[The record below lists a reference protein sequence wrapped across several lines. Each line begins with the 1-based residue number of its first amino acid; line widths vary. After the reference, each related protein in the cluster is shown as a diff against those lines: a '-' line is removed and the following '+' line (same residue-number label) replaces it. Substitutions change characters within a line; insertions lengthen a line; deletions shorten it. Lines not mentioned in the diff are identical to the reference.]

1 MDESGRIRNER
12 VEQGDGEMDARGAQ
26 LNVRS
31 VVLGLLASLVVIVV
45 IVSLVGASSVVAAF
59 KAARPSAIFAIVVAV
74 ACWQVAWSSALH
86 VVLSLLE
93 YPQSRPRTML
103 IYLSIVF
110 ANSITPF
117 AQAGAEPLAALFV
130 SRATDAEYETGLSA
144 VVSVDTINFLP
155 SIGFAMLGFAYFTVR
170 ATLNPR
176 LKLALVLFLVVALVV
191 AVVAVFAWRSRE
203 TLAASLVSGL
213 SRLGAFLSR
222 KTPLNVDVPEQE
234 LERRVTLFLSNLEQ
248 IARTPHR
255 LAVGLFF
262 SAVGWFFLAVCL
274 WLSLYSLGYAI
285 PVEAPLFI
293 VPLAMTASVTP
304 LPGGFGGI
312 DAAYILLL
320 VSLTN
325 VPLPVITAALLV
337 FRAGTYLL
345 PVIAGG
351 AAVTM
356 LEANRR

>member
-1 MDESGRIRNER
+1 MDTRSEP
-12 VEQGDGEMDARGAQ
+12 
-26 LNVRS
+26 LNLRS
-31 VVLGLLASLVVIVV
+31 VVLGLLASLVVLVV
-45 IVSLVGASSVVAAF
+45 IVSLVGVSSVIAAF
-59 KAARPSAIFAIVVAV
+59 KAARPEIILTIVVAV
-74 ACWQVAWSSALH
+74 ACWQVAWSFALN
-86 VVLSLLE
+86 VVLSLLD

-103 IYLSIVF
+103 VYLSIGF

-130 SRATDAEYETGLSA
+130 SRATDAEYETGLSV
-144 VVSVDTINFLP
+144 VVSVDTINLLP
-155 SIGFAMLGFAYFTVR
+155 SIGFALVGFAYFTVR

-176 LKLALVLFLVVALVV
+176 LKLAVALFLVVALVV
-191 AVVAVFAWRSRE
+191 AVLAVFAWRSRE
-203 TLAASLVSGL
+203 TLAASFVRVL
-213 SRLGAFLSR
+213 SRLGDWLSQR
-222 KTPLNVDVPEQE
+222 TPWNVELPERE
-234 LERRVTLFLSNLEQ
+234 LEQRVTLFLSNLEQ
-248 IARTPHR
+248 IAQTPHR

-262 SAVGWFFLAVCL
+262 SAVGWFFLAMCL
-274 WLSLYSLGYAI
+274 WLSLYSLGYTI

-345 PVIAGG
+345 PIIAGG

-356 LEANRR
+356 LETNRH